1 MRPFAWNHNSVGLV
15 KTSVLLHY
23 ILLFFRITVPECIA
37 SLDNHQQCWQLLRSF
52 ACTTQ
57 QMPTSANNSQHC
69 WTNNVVTCCVRFC
82 KSLQGV
88 TQQVKLIGTLTC
100 VLRITICA
108 FAFHV
113 FYDRF
118 VALLFR
124 YSVVTG
130 ITWRL
135 RNLARCTRGGSTT
148 MVSWVTGLR
157 RSTR

>member
-1 MRPFAWNHNSVGLV
+1 MEP
-15 KTSVLLHY
+15 
-23 ILLFFRITVPECIA
+23 
-37 SLDNHQQCWQLLRSF
+37 QQCWPRENVCAFALHSF
-52 ACTTQ
+52 IFQDYCTRMHRFFRQ
-57 QMPTSANNSQHC
+57 PPTMLAVVAFVCMHHAASANNSQHC

-82 KSLQGV
+82 KGLQGV

-130 ITWRL
+130 ITWRS